1 MLKRTAP
8 SVRQGPTYGE
18 KAIPSMPVLRIT
30 IFLHQDA
37 EILPR
42 SVRSGQR
49 AVLASALA
57 TEPRHPCRLTRVF
70 DRRYSKTL
78 PPRPLDTLG
87 SFYENQGKDD

>member
-1 MLKRTAP
+1 
-8 SVRQGPTYGE
+8 
-18 KAIPSMPVLRIT
+18 MPALLIT
-30 IFLHQDA
+30 ILLYYDA

-49 AVLASALA
+49 AVLA

-78 PPRPLDTLG
+78 PPRPLDTRG
-87 SFYENQGKDD
+87 SFYENQGKDDRGAAFPSPS